1 MVRIWNAVRGIG
13 LSPRAEMLAGLK
25 DWARTEGC
33 WYAGS
38 AVLHFLAMLCLLL
51 VPMKLIT
58 ADRGEGLS
66 FTTPATEPAELPD
79 LKDFH
84 LGEAPLETSELNSQV
99 LVMRP
104 AAQTEIYYDASEVF
118 RKAGGGTKQESKEP
132 NLGGLGG
139 FSVAAWGR
147 GTHVLGLGGVGAG
160 IGTGTHPGSGGP
172 EDGFGNRDPSGHRLA
187 MIGGSATKQGDLAIA
202 AALNWFYRHQESG
215 GSWSLSHFAHHC
227 KGRECRGASNIRA
240 DAGATALALLCFLA
254 AGQTHKTDG
263 PYRDAVQRAV
273 FWLIKRQTSDGDLSA
288 GAEQPMYS
296 HGLATIA
303 LCEAYG
309 MTKDPKVGNPAQAA
323 VGYIERAQNRD
334 AGSWRYDFQSQD
346 GDTSVFGWQV
356 MALKSAQMAGL
367 AVSSFNLD
375 HCKFWLARVAKGEH
389 HGLFAYQPYREYTT
403 SMTAVGLLC
412 RQYLVRRAR
421 RGGHPRGQG
430 VPPHPSAGKLRQRPA
445 RHLLLVLR
453 HAGDV
458 QPGRAGVGPVEPRHA
473 AHAHRKPVQRRL
485 RDGQLG
491 PGTPRPGQ
499 LERKGR
505 PDRHHRHV
513 DADAGSLLS
522 LPAAVSAARRA
533 SAHAGRRAGTAA
545 GGGPK
550 SGPVGPCRYAAGA
563 QPRHRPVSVGTGD
576 VRTWKTTAG

>member
-227 KGRECRGASNIRA
+227 KGRECRAP
-240 DAGATALALLCFLA
+240 ATSAPTPALPPWRCSLPGRRTNPQNRRPLSRRRA
-254 AGQTHKTDG
+254 AG
-263 PYRDAVQRAV
+263 R
-273 FWLIKRQTSDGDLSA
+273 L
-288 GAEQPMYS
+288 
-296 HGLATIA
+296 LAH
-303 LCEAYG
+303 
-309 MTKDPKVGNPAQAA
+309 QAA
-323 VGYIERAQNRD
+323 NVRRRPVRRRRTAHVLPRPGHHRPVRSLRHDQRPQSRQPRPGRRGLHRAAQNRD

-412 RQYLVRRAR
+412 RQYLGAEPDAADILEGKEFLRT
-421 RGGHPRGQG
+421 HPPETPTTPCATPITGT
-430 VPPHPSAGKLRQRPA
+430 
-445 RHLLLVLR
+445 
-453 HAGDV
+453 
-458 QPGRAGVGPVEPRHA
+458 
-473 AHAHRKPVQRRL
+473 
-485 RDGQLG
+485 
-491 PGTPRPGQ
+491 TPR
-499 LERKGR
+499 R
-505 PDRHHRHV
+505 
-513 DADAGSLLS
+513 
-522 LPAAVSAARRA
+522 
-533 SAHAGRRAGTAA
+533 
-545 GGGPK
+545 
-550 SGPVGPCRYAAGA
+550 
-563 QPRHRPVSVGTGD
+563 
-576 VRTWKTTAG
+576 

>member
-412 RQYLVRRAR
+412 RQYLGAEPDAADILEGKEFLRTHPPESSDNALRDTYYWYYATQVMFNLGGPEWDQWNRAMR
-421 RGGHPRGQG
+421 HTLIESQCKDGCAMGSWDPE
-430 VPPHPSAGKLRQRPA
+430 RPA
-445 RHLLLVLR
+445 PDNWSGKGGRIVTTAMSTLTLEVYYRYLPLYRLHGER
-453 HAGDV
+453 PPTPGDA
-458 QPGRAGVGPVEPRHA
+458 PAPPPVVA
-473 AHAHRKPVQRRL
+473 QN
-485 RDGQLG
+485 
-491 PGTPRPGQ
+491 PGQ
-499 LERKGR
+499 S
-505 PDRHHRHV
+505 
-513 DADAGSLLS
+513 A
-522 LPAAVSAARRA
+522 PAATPPAPS
-533 SAHAGRRAGTAA
+533 HGIGL
-545 GGGPK
+545 
-550 SGPVGPCRYAAGA
+550 
-563 QPRHRPVSVGTGD
+563 
-576 VRTWKTTAG
+576 

>member
-227 KGRECRGASNIRA
+227 KGRECAGASNIRA

-412 RQYLVRRAR
+412 RQYLGAEPDAADILEGKEFLRTHPPESSDNALRDTYYWYYATQVMFN
-421 RGGHPRGQG
+421 RGGPEWDQWNRAMRHTLIESQCKDGCAMGSWDPE
-430 VPPHPSAGKLRQRPA
+430 RPA
-445 RHLLLVLR
+445 PDNWSGKGGRIVTTAMSTLTLEVYYRYLPLYRLHGER
-453 HAGDV
+453 PPTPGDA
-458 QPGRAGVGPVEPRHA
+458 PAPPPVVA
-473 AHAHRKPVQRRL
+473 QN
-485 RDGQLG
+485 
-491 PGTPRPGQ
+491 PGQ
-499 LERKGR
+499 S
-505 PDRHHRHV
+505 
-513 DADAGSLLS
+513 A
-522 LPAAVSAARRA
+522 PAATPPAPS
-533 SAHAGRRAGTAA
+533 HGIGL
-545 GGGPK
+545 
-550 SGPVGPCRYAAGA
+550 
-563 QPRHRPVSVGTGD
+563 
-576 VRTWKTTAG
+576 